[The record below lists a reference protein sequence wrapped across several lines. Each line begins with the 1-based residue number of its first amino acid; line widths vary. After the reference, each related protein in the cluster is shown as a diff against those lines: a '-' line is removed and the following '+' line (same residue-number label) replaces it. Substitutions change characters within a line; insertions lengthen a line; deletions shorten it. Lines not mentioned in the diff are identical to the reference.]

1 MGACTQPGNLI
12 IVTEFMER
20 GSVYDL
26 LHDKQEKLP
35 FKLRMKWAKEA
46 ALGMNWLHCSKPVF
60 IHRDLKVRRPRMRRS
75 QANIDQTGNLLVD
88 KNMNV
93 KVSDFGLSHI
103 KKKGG
108 IGQKGSYGAIGYVSS
123 QSALI

>member
-26 LHDKQEKLP
+26 LHDKNEKLP

-60 IHRDLKVRRPRMRRS
+60 IHRDLKVCS
-75 QANIDQTGNLLVD
+75 HSCLLTLI
-88 KNMNV
+88 
-93 KVSDFGLSHI
+93 VSDR
-103 KKKGG
+103 
-108 IGQKGSYGAIGYVSS
+108 
-123 QSALI
+123 